1 MNSPQMMNSAQILEG
16 LERER
21 RLLEDFI
28 TLSEEQLMLLE
39 SDNIEAVQPLLQERA
54 DLMLELTAIDAT
66 LGTWILQIRT
76 DTFVSLDVVR
86 ELRAVNDEIVSMANH
101 IVDIDEQI
109 QARLDLIKQN
119 ASYKMVSLDAA
130 R

>member
-1 MNSPQMMNSAQILEG
+1 MNFPQMMNSAQILEG